1 MEEIKNRISY
11 ALKQNRMTPLEL
23 SQKTGIPKSSISQ
36 YMSGYSKPKSDR
48 IYLICDALGVNET
61 WLLGYDVPM
70 EKDNK
75 TKLHNEVRGIKI
87 PVLGSVVAGIPIE
100 AIEEIID
107 YEEISEQ
114 LAKTGEFFALRIK
127 GDSMEPRMYD
137 GDVVIVRKQEE
148 VDSGDVAIVLV
159 NGDEATVKRVKID
172 DNGIM
177 MIPFNPKYTPWYYTA
192 EECEYL
198 PVRILGK
205 VVECRQKY

>member
-1 MEEIKNRISY
+1 MENNISEKIKKAIEEKGLSY
-11 ALKQNRMTPLEL
+11 QALQEK
-23 SQKTGIPKSSISQ
+23 SGIPKSAIQRYASGDTEKLPIDRVVKIAKALSISP
-36 YMSGYSKPKSDR
+36 GYLMGWEDSKR
-48 IYLICDALGVNET
+48 
-61 WLLGYDVPM
+61 
-70 EKDNK
+70 EKMQ
-75 TKLHNEVRGIKI
+75 GIKI

-127 GDSMEPRMYD
+127 GDSMEPRMCD
-137 GDVVIVRKQEE
+137 GDVVIVKRQEE
-148 VDSGDVAIVLV
+148 VNSGDVAIVLV

-177 MIPFNPKYTPWYYTA
+177 MIPFNPKYTPWFYTA
-192 EECEYL
+192 EECESL

>member
-1 MEEIKNRISY
+1 MENNISEKIKKAIEEKGLSY
-11 ALKQNRMTPLEL
+11 QALQEK
-23 SQKTGIPKSSISQ
+23 SGIPKSAIQRYASGDTEKLPIDRVVKIAKALSISP
-36 YMSGYSKPKSDR
+36 GYLMGWEDCKR
-48 IYLICDALGVNET
+48 
-61 WLLGYDVPM
+61 
-70 EKDNK
+70 EKMQ
-75 TKLHNEVRGIKI
+75 GIKI

-127 GDSMEPRMYD
+127 GDSMEPRMCD
-137 GDVVIVRKQEE
+137 GDVVIVKRQEE
-148 VDSGDVAIVLV
+148 VNSGDVAIVLV

-177 MIPFNPKYTPWYYTA
+177 MIPFNPKYTPWFYTA
-192 EECEYL
+192 EECESL

>member
-1 MEEIKNRISY
+1 MENNISKRIKEAIEERGISY
-11 ALKQNRMTPLEL
+11 QAL
-23 SQKTGIPKSSISQ
+23 QKKSGIPKSAIQRYASGDTEKLPIDRVIKIANALSISP
-36 YMSGYSKPKSDR
+36 GYLMGWEDSKR
-48 IYLICDALGVNET
+48 
-61 WLLGYDVPM
+61 
-70 EKDNK
+70 EK
-75 TKLHNEVRGIKI
+75 TQGIKI

-114 LAKTGEFFALRIK
+114 LAKTGEFFALQIK

-137 GDVVIVRKQEE
+137 GDVVIVKKQEE
-148 VDSGDVAIVLV
+148 VNSGDVAIVLV

-177 MIPFNPKYTPWYYTA
+177 MIPFNSKYTPWFYTA
-192 EECEYL
+192 EECESL

>member
-1 MEEIKNRISY
+1 MENNISERIKKAIEEKGLSY
-11 ALKQNRMTPLEL
+11 QTLQEK
-23 SQKTGIPKSSISQ
+23 SGIPKSAIQRYASGDTEKLPIDRVVKIAKALSISP
-36 YMSGYSKPKSDR
+36 GYLMGWEDSKR
-48 IYLICDALGVNET
+48 
-61 WLLGYDVPM
+61 
-70 EKDNK
+70 EKMQ
-75 TKLHNEVRGIKI
+75 GIKI

-172 DNGIM
+172 LTYDSQ
-177 MIPFNPKYTPWYYTA
+177 A
-192 EECEYL
+192 
-198 PVRILGK
+198 
-205 VVECRQKY
+205 

>member
-1 MEEIKNRISY
+1 MENNISERIKRAIEGKGISY
-11 ALKQNRMTPLEL
+11 QALQEK
-23 SQKTGIPKSSISQ
+23 SGIPKSAIQ
-36 YMSGYSKPKSDR
+36 RYASGDTEKLPIDR
-48 IYLICDALGVNET
+48 VVKIAKALSVSPGYLMGWEDDAKEKTTGV
-61 WLLGYDVPM
+61 
-70 EKDNK
+70 
-75 TKLHNEVRGIKI
+75 RI
-87 PVLGSVVAGIPIE
+87 PVLGSVIAGIPIE

-148 VDSGDVAIVLV
+148 VDSGDVAIILV

-177 MIPFNPKYTPWYYTA
+177 MIPFNPKYTPWFYTA
-192 EECEYL
+192 EECESL